1 MKTTFLIVFFS
12 IHAAIYSFSQ
22 LEGNALNFNSSNG
35 YCQAD
40 LPTVFDNI
48 SLNDFTLECW
58 VKQESGSTSK
68 RIFFAQKD
76 ANNFCSILVNSGNT
90 LYFFLNDNGISYS
103 VNTQVNLSSS
113 VWTHLAF
120 TWDASSNTI
129 TSYINGIQINGISGG
144 VSSAG
149 TDGIMTIGARTDGQ
163 QIYKGSIDEFR
174 VWDDIRT
181 PCEIVAGMNNTFTA
195 GQPNLIASYDFN
207 QGIAGGTNSSETTLN
222 ELTNLYDAS
231 LIDFT
236 LSGTTSNWV
245 TSGIAISQ
253 TNNNSETIHTIDEI
267 ETCDS
272 LIWVDG
278 NTYYTNNYTATHS
291 YISTVTGCDSIVHLN
306 LNLHFSTTGTD
317 VQTACDSYTWIDNIT
332 YYASNTTATHTIT
345 GGAASGCDSV
355 VTLHLTLNSSSSGT
369 DVQTACGSYTWIDG
383 NTYFA
388 NNDTSTFTLINSTG
402 CDSIVTLNLTV
413 NSPSTGTDI
422 QTACGSY
429 TWMDGNTYFS
439 DNDTSTFTLMNSLG
453 CDSIVTLNLTI
464 HPIPD
469 VSTSISGITMTAS
482 ETGSA
487 YQWITCPDHILISN
501 AISQSFTAEVNGE
514 YAVIVDNGTCRDTSA
529 CMVINTVGLNEFAN
543 TAFELY
549 PNPTKKDVTIRFND
563 PSALLEVRDIKGKLF
578 VSAQIYQESTIDMT
592 SFQSGV
598 YLFTLKSMSGFEV
611 FRITK
616 E

>member
-1 MKTTFLIVFFS
+1 MKTTLLILFFS

-22 LEGNALNFNSSNG
+22 LAGNALNFNSSNG
-35 YCQAD
+35 YCQAN
-40 LPTVFDNI
+40 LPAVFNNI
-48 SLNDFTLECW
+48 PANNFTLECW
-58 VKQESGSTSK
+58 VKPQSSSTTK

-76 ANNFCSILVNSGNT
+76 VNNFCSILLSLNNT
-90 LYFFLNDNGISYS
+90 VYFFMMDNGITYS
-103 VNTQVNLSSS
+103 LNTQINL
-113 VWTHLAF
+113 VPLEWAHLAF
-120 TWDASSNTI
+120 TWNAGTNSI
-129 TSYINGIQINGISGG
+129 AFYINGIQTNGISGG
-144 VSSAG
+144 VSSTG
-149 TDGIMTIGARTDGQ
+149 IDGVMTLGARTDGQ
-163 QIYKGSIDEFR
+163 QIYNGSIDEFR
-174 VWDDIRT
+174 IWDDIRT
-181 PCEIVAGMNNTFTA
+181 PCEIAAGMNSIFTVT
-195 GQPNLIASYDFN
+195 QPNLVASYSFN
-207 QGIAGGTNSSETTLN
+207 QGIAGGTNSSETILN

-231 LIDFT
+231 LIGFT

-245 TSGIAISQ
+245 ASGVAISQ

-278 NTYYTNNYTATHS
+278 NTYYTDDFTATHS
-291 YISTVTGCDSIVHLN
+291 YVSTVTGCDSIVHLN
-306 LNLHFSTTGTD
+306 LDLNFSTTGTD
-317 VQTACDSYTWIDNIT
+317 VQTACDSYTWIDNVT
-332 YYASNTTATHTIT
+332 YYTSNTTATHTIA

-355 VTLHLTLNSSSSGT
+355 VTLNLTLNSSSSGT
-369 DVQTACGSYTWIDG
+369 DIQTACGSYTWIDG

-388 NNDTSTFTLINSTG
+388 DNDTSTFTLTNASG

-439 DNDTSTFTLMNSLG
+439 DNDTSTFTLTNSLG

-469 VSTSISGITMTAS
+469 VTTSISGVTMTVT
-482 ETGSA
+482 ETGAA
-487 YQWITCPDHILISN
+487 YQWITCPDHIQVSN
-501 AISQSFTAEVNGE
+501 AISQSFTAEVNGV
-514 YAVIVDNGTCRDTSA
+514 YAVIVDNGACKDTSA
-529 CMVINTVGLNEFAN
+529 CVVINTVGLNEFEN

-549 PNPTKKDVTIRFND
+549 PNPTKKNVTIRFND
-563 PSALLEVRDIKGKLF
+563 PSALLEVRDIKGKLL
-578 VSAQIYQESTIDMT
+578 VSGRIYPESTIDMT

-598 YLFTLKSMSGFEV
+598 YLFTLKSMSGSEV